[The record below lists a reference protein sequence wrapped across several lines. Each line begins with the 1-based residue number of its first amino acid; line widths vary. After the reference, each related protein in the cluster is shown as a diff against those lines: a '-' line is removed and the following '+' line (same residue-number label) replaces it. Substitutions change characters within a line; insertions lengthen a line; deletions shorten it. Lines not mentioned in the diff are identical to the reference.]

1 MHLFI
6 VYSKDRNDGKFAVT
20 GAKPLYAAM
29 AALAV
34 LPSTALGRPSNEANV
49 TSHTKVENLSIVE
62 IRTLLESG
70 KTTSQGLVEEYTRR
84 FKTIDRAGPNL
95 RSVIAISPE
104 SLTEARE
111 RDRERQEGQIRGP
124 LHGIPILI
132 KDNIEVAGALP
143 TTAGS
148 LALLKNVTRRDAFV
162 VKRLRQA
169 GAIILGKANL
179 SEWANIRSSR
189 SSSGWSAV
197 GDLVRNPHALDRNA
211 CGSSSGSGA
220 AVAASLA
227 AASIGT
233 ETDGSIT
240 CPSSVNGIVGM
251 KPTVGL
257 VSRSGIV
264 PISRSQDTAGPMA
277 RTVEDTAILLEAMA
291 GGDNTDQASASAAR
305 RELKF
310 QVNRANLKNVRIG
323 FVIGA
328 NGEHPGVSELFERAL
343 QDLRRAGAVL
353 VPVTLPP
360 DRTKIGPAETKV
372 LLTELKAGLNEYLKT
387 AAPAVQARS
396 LEEVIAFNKAQ
407 RHLEMPW
414 FGQELFE
421 QAQKTRGLEDEEYIS
436 ARATSLRLAG
446 KEGIDLML
454 AAGQVEALIAPTAG
468 PAWLTDLINSDS
480 IKPVGIGKLAAVAG
494 YPHLTV
500 PMGGIA
506 GLPVGLSFVG
516 AAWNDGRIL
525 EIGAAYERVSQKR
538 LLPTYAPHA
547 GIGRPAG
554 AVD

>member
-1 MHLFI
+1 MI
-6 VYSKDRNDGKFAVT
+6 DTKAI
-20 GAKPLYAAM
+20 YAAM

-34 LPSTALGRPSNEANV
+34 LPSTALGHTSNDV
-49 TSHTKVENLSIVE
+49 VLGSHLNIDNLSIVE
-62 IRTLLESG
+62 LRTLLESG
-70 KTTSQGLVEEYTRR
+70 KATSQQMVDEYARR
-84 FKTIDRAGPNL
+84 FKTIDRTGPTL
-95 RSVIAISPE
+95 HSVIAMNPD
-104 SLTEARE
+104 SLKEARE
-111 RDRERQEGQIRGP
+111 RDRERQEGKIRGP

-132 KDNIEVAGALP
+132 KDNIEVASTLP

-148 LALLKNVTRRDAFV
+148 LALLKNVTGRDAFV
-162 VKRLRQA
+162 VERLRQA

-264 PISRSQDTAGPMA
+264 PISRSQDTAGPMT
-277 RTVEDTAILLEAMA
+277 RTVEDTAILLQAMS
-291 GGDNTDQASASAAR
+291 GGDNTDQATVSAPR
-305 RELKF
+305 HEVKF
-310 QVNRANLKNVRIG
+310 DIDRADLKNVRIG
-323 FVIGA
+323 FVVGA
-328 NGEHPGVSELFERAL
+328 NGENPKVSELFERAL

-353 VPVTLPP
+353 VPVALPP

-372 LLTELKAGLNEYLKT
+372 LLTELKVGLNEYLKS
-387 AAPAVQARS
+387 AAPEVQVRS
-396 LEEVIAFNKAQ
+396 LEEVIAFNKSQQA
-407 RHLEMPW
+407 LEMPW
-414 FGQELFE
+414 FDQELFE
-421 QAQKTRGLEDEEYIS
+421 LAQKTRGLEDEEYKS

-446 KEGIDLML
+446 TEGIDAML
-454 AAGQVEALIAPTAG
+454 ATAQVEALVAPTAG

-516 AAWNDGRIL
+516 AAWSDGRIL
-525 EIGAAYERVSQKR
+525 EIGAAYERVSQRR
-538 LLPTYAPHA
+538 LLPTFAPHA
-547 GIGRPAG
+547 GIGRPDG
-554 AVD
+554 ALD